1 MLRRATKL
9 DYAER
14 MARVVAHIGEHLDEA
29 LDLERLA
36 GVACFS
42 PYHFHRTYRL
52 VVGETPDQT
61 VRRLR
66 LHRAAVALSE
76 AEPPLAEIA
85 QRAGYGSSEAF
96 SRAFTSAYGH
106 TPSTYRAQRVSGE
119 LPRGGMT
126 PPPPPGTLAEEL
138 AYEVEIKPLPG
149 FRLFGLP
156 HWGDYNT
163 IVAVFEK
170 VFALGAAHGL
180 LTPETRDFG
189 IYYDDPGSLPAEE
202 LRSFAGIAVGPDA
215 VRPDDFEEADIPAG
229 RAACLLY
236 KGPYADL
243 DRAYH
248 FLFGRWL
255 PQSGYEPA
263 NVPAYEEYL
272 NDPKSLPPSEWLTEV
287 CLPLED

>member
-14 MARVVAHIGEHLDEA
+14 MARVVAHIGGHLDDP
-29 LDLERLA
+29 LDLEGLA
-36 GVACFS
+36 GIACFS

-76 AEPPLAEIA
+76 AGPSLAEIA
-85 QRAGYGSSEAF
+85 QRAGYGSPEAF
-96 SRAFTSAYGH
+96 SRAFTAAYGH
-106 TPSTYRAQRVSGE
+106 APSAYRAQRVSGE
-119 LPRGGMT
+119 LPGIGAT
-126 PPPPPGTLAEEL
+126 PPPPGTSAEDV
-138 AYEVEIKPLPG
+138 AYTVEIKTLPG

-156 HWGDYNT
+156 HQGDYNA
-163 IVAVFEK
+163 IAAVFET

-189 IYYDDPGSLPAEE
+189 IYYDDAGSVPVER
-202 LRSFAGIAVGPDA
+202 LRSFAGIAVGPA
-215 VRPDDFEEADIPAG
+215 VPRPDDFEEAEIPAG

-236 KGPYADL
+236 QGPYADL
-243 DRAYH
+243 DRAYD

-255 PQSGYEPA
+255 PQSGRDPA
-263 NVPAYEEYL
+263 DVPAYEEYL
-272 NDPKSLPPSEWLTEV
+272 NNPKSLPPSGWLTEV
-287 CLPLED
+287 CLPLLD